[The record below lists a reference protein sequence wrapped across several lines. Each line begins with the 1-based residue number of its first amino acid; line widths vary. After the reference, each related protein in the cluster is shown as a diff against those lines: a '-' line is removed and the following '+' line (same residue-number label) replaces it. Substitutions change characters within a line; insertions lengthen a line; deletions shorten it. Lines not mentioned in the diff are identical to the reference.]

1 VGPQAIYLPKQS
13 DFLEKTMKTHMAIT
27 AALASVVLLGSSG
40 SSSAQKAAGPSAQN
54 YQNSSGSADAA
65 KPEAADAP
73 APLAPVLRVTSVE
86 VLRSTHGPTLDIVRV
101 RGLASTG
108 GWEEAELVPLTRGTP
123 PDGILELVF
132 VARAPAEASN
142 ATGFEVVEA
151 IFPIE
156 SNHPFK
162 GVNVRSATES
172 VRVKE
177 FPGYA
182 EGKAAGEDCAK
193 CVGKVFVAKGAS
205 AAASRNAGE
214 VVREEQLPA
223 GARVLKPGD
232 GIASA
237 DSNPNRLTVVVGE
250 DGRITSA
257 VWD

>member
-1 VGPQAIYLPKQS
+1 
-13 DFLEKTMKTHMAIT
+13 MKTCMGIT
-27 AALASVVLLGSSG
+27 AAFAGAILLASWGSSL
-40 SSSAQKAAGPSAQN
+40 AQKAAAPPSQN
-54 YQNSSGSADAA
+54 YQSDPGSAEAA
-65 KPEAADAP
+65 KPEAAEAP

-86 VLRSTHGPTLDIVRV
+86 VLRSTHGPALDIVRV

-108 GWEEAELVPLTRGTP
+108 GWEEAELVPLTRGKP
-123 PDGILELVF
+123 ADGILELMF
-132 VARAPAEASN
+132 VARAPAEASD

-172 VRVKE
+172 VRVRE

-193 CVGKVFVAKGAS
+193 CVGKMFVAKGAS
-205 AAASRNAGE
+205 APTGKSAGE
-214 VVREEQLPA
+214 IVREEQLP
-223 GARVLKPGD
+223 GGTRVLKPTD
-232 GIASA
+232 GIATA
-237 DSNPNRLTVVVGE
+237 DSNPNRLTLVVGE